1 MVCSELLD
9 SSFLSQAAALFY
21 LDEVRR
27 HSDDCDGQRR
37 AQQGT
42 QAVEEGGERTAI
54 FRVVMA
60 TQVVPPQ
67 SRAEGVQPDAQDVA
81 GV

>member
-1 MVCSELLD
+1 MFS
-9 SSFLSQAAALFY
+9 SQAASLSY

-27 HSDDCDGQRR
+27 HGDDCDRQRR
-37 AQQGT
+37 AQQRT
-42 QAVEEGGERTAI
+42 QAVEEGGERVAT

-60 TQVVPPQ
+60 TQVVAPQ
-67 SRAEGVQPDAQDVA
+67 SRAEGVEPDAQDVA